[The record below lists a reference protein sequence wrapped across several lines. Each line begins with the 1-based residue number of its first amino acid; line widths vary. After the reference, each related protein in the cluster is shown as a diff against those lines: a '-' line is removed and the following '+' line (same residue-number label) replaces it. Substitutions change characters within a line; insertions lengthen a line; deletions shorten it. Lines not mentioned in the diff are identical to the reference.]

1 MKFCESELNISIERA
16 SLLYTYMA
24 IASFFSNH
32 FFCNLSKFEFKFF
45 GIFELYQLTTTC
57 FGICLLLLPLARSY
71 SAMVAFSML
80 FGFMDGG
87 RYGLMPLLV
96 LECVGLKRTEEAWG
110 YIAFSVGFTS
120 CIGPVIIG
128 K

>member
-1 MKFCESELNISIERA
+1 
-16 SLLYTYMA
+16 
-24 IASFFSNH
+24 
-32 FFCNLSKFEFKFF
+32 
-45 GIFELYQLTTTC
+45 
-57 FGICLLLLPLARSY
+57 
-71 SAMVAFSML
+71 MVAFSML

-128 K
+128 FIADSVGRYGPAFLTAGGIFVLGSTLMFLRELIGGKDSSEENLESGNESFEFLVYERETVL